1 MDNAVTV
8 QLRCRLCQ
16 RERSLTLPLD
26 GFRRFKC
33 GVLAQTAL
41 PDVSAEDREQLI
53 SGVCPTCWSEMEDDL
68 GDPEVADPEDLEGP
82 DVEPP
87 RTGEEDA

>member
-8 QLRCRLCQ
+8 QLQCRLCK

-26 GFRRFKC
+26 GFRQFAR
-33 GVLAQTAL
+33 GVPAQLAY

-53 SGVCPTCWSEMEDDL
+53 SGVCPTCWKEMMDDL